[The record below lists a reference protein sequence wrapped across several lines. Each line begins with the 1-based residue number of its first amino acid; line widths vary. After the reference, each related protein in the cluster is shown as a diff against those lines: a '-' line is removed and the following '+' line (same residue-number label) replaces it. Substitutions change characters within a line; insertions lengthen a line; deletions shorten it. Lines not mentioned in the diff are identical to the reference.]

1 MKVTMSLVRPPRLIN
16 SLLVWLP
23 LALSQSLGYGQA
35 SWQTL
40 LDRAGIPGLAVAAVN
55 NQGITWARGFG
66 HRQQH
71 QPARVDTQTV
81 FSAASLGKP
90 VFAYLVLKLVDQG
103 KLDLDK
109 PLHEYVPYRA
119 IEHDIRYQRITA
131 RMVLSHQTGFPNWRQ
146 GRLNLQFTPGQRFSY
161 SGEGFVY
168 LQGVVMTI
176 TGQDIDQLA
185 QQYVFTPLAMPHSS
199 FRWQPGFEANYA
211 TPHNRF
217 SQPTPLARFAESNV
231 AYSLQTTAA
240 DYGRFLVA
248 LLRGNE
254 LQPATRAAFFSAES
268 IPGSTLR
275 DTTQA
280 SASIRW
286 GLGIGLSQRPNGL
299 ISWHWGDN
307 GDFRGFACLSL
318 AQQRGYVYF
327 TNSRNGLSILSAVAK
342 RLLGEP
348 LPTVTAFLGYD
359 GYTSPLIQVSRRLIR
374 GDLRTVVT
382 PYLPA
387 RDAHRSTPRNAYLQE
402 AELLSLADELLAAAQ
417 YERAVQLLSLG
428 RLHYPPSVA
437 LSKAYWSACLQAG
450 KRGQALSGL
459 RAYLALVPGD
469 SSAHQ
474 LVEQLR
480 QPPRGN
486 VTLHLKGFGQARLI
500 TLAGSFN
507 GWQPLHTL
515 CQRET
520 GGWRC
525 QLELPKGHYT
535 YQFIVD
541 GHWQT
546 DPANPVTEADG
557 NGHINSVL
565 EVGGQ

>member
-1 MKVTMSLVRPPRLIN
+1 MTPSLLRRPRLIS
-16 SLLVWLP
+16 SLLVWLS
-23 LALSQSLGYGQA
+23 LALFQARSYGQS

-55 NQGITWARGFG
+55 SQGITWARGFG
-66 HRQQH
+66 HRQLH

-119 IEHDIRYQRITA
+119 IEYDARYQRMTA

-176 TGQDIDQLA
+176 TGQNIDQLA

-217 SQPTPLARFAESNV
+217 SQPTPLPRFTESNV

-240 DYGRFLVA
+240 DFGRFLVA
-248 LLRGNE
+248 LLRGE
-254 LQPATRAAFFSAES
+254 GLQSATRAAFFSAES
-268 IPGSTLR
+268 IPGKTLR

-280 SASIRW
+280 SARIRW
-286 GLGIGLSQRPNGL
+286 GLGIGLSQRPHEL

-318 AQQRGYVYF
+318 TQQRGYVYF
-327 TNSRNGLSILSAVAK
+327 TNSRNGLSILSAVAE

-348 LPTVTAFLGYD
+348 LPTVAAFLGYD
-359 GYTSPLIQVSRRLIR
+359 VYTSPLIQVSRRLTR
-374 GDLRTVVT
+374 GDLQAVVT

-387 RDAHRSTPRNAYLQE
+387 RDSRRANRRNAYLLE
-402 AELLSLADELLAAAQ
+402 AELLSLAEELMAAAQ
-417 YERAVQLLSLG
+417 YERAVELLSLG
-428 RLHYPPSVA
+428 RLHYPPSPA

-469 SSAHQ
+469 SAAVQ

-486 VTLHLKGFGQARLI
+486 VTLRLKGFDQARLI

-515 CQRET
+515 CQREA

-525 QLELPKGHYT
+525 QLQLPKGHYT

-546 DPANPVTEADG
+546 DPANPVTEDDG
-557 NGHINSVL
+557 NGHVNSVL